1 MAKKQELIA
10 RVRYIKGKPE
20 AERTGKWNDEEQFA
34 IEVYDAEYKE
44 WSLDSA
50 YPLVHAQEYP
60 DQTEANFLRFSMVQ
74 RIIELI
80 SWGYKFLPKVAA

>member
-1 MAKKQELIA
+1 MAKKQELVA

-34 IEVYDAEYKE
+34 IEVYDAEYNE

-60 DQTEANFLRFSMVQ
+60 DQKEANFLRFSMVQ
-74 RIIELI
+74 RIIEMI

>member
-50 YPLVHAQEYP
+50 YPLVHAKEYP
-60 DQTEANFLRFSMVQ
+60 DQAEANFLRFSMVQ